1 MFRSSKPLMDA
12 LKVTAQGSTVVL
24 LSTTLSCVLAVVIE
38 SSAHKLQYKLFPH
51 WYKDVTYAM
60 GLPHLQYQNKQDNKT
75 ASSTEDVKDANQQD
89 AWNWSTTDRAML
101 SNTKEVHFKDSSS
114 SMTWKNTSD
123 NDSLSLEERTDKIQP
138 TKDVFRES
146 TIFDTYQKK
155 LQNSRSDLFNPERV
169 SKMVHTTA
177 MTM

>member
-1 MFRSSKPLMDA
+1 MDA

-51 WYKDVTYAM
+51 WYKDVKYAM
-60 GLPHLQYQNKQDNKT
+60 GLPHLQYQSNEDFNT
-75 ASSTEDVKDANQQD
+75 VSSTHHVKEANQQGE
-89 AWNWSTTDRAML
+89 WNWSTSDEVMRPNERGVHNEDDNNSMIWKDTSEKHNISL
-101 SNTKEVHFKDSSS
+101 KEYNHP
-114 SMTWKNTSD
+114 KN
-123 NDSLSLEERTDKIQP
+123 N
-138 TKDVFRES
+138 VFQEN
-146 TIFDTYQKK
+146 TIFDTYHKK

>member
-1 MFRSSKPLMDA
+1 MFRAGKPLINA
-12 LKVTAQGSTVVL
+12 LKVTVQGSTVVL

-51 WYKDVTYAM
+51 WYKDVKYAM
-60 GLPHLQYQNKQDNKT
+60 GLPHLQYQHNQDFKT
-75 ASSTEDVKDANQQD
+75 ASSTEHAKDVDQKGE
-89 AWNWSTTDRAML
+89 WNWSTTD
-101 SNTKEVHFKDSSS
+101 EVMSSTT
-114 SMTWKNTSD
+114 TWKDTSD
-123 NDSLSLEERTDKIQP
+123 NYSLSLNERTDKIQP
-138 TKDVFRES
+138 AKDAYREN

-169 SKMVHTTA
+169 SRMVHTTA